1 MRMLTQCSGCMDI
14 LDLISI
20 YLENMGLP
28 LGQQS
33 YLKFAIHVRP
43 LQVT

>member
-1 MRMLTQCSGCMDI
+1 MLAQYSGYVDM

-33 YLKFAIHVRP
+33 CPKFAILVRP